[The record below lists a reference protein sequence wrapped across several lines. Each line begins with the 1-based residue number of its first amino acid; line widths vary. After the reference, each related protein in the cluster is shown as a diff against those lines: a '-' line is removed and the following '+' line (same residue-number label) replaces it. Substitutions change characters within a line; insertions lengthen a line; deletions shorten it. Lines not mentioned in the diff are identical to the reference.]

1 MKKLSILVLTLLSLT
16 LFAGV
21 TSCSKSEERKIQYVT
36 PVVEHNRPVD
46 SLIMELDGLM
56 QNYAALESRGRNGE
70 DVMAAMR
77 AIQARMTDFGL
88 KMEAVMHDMSEEDI
102 DVFTQYYDNCLR
114 NMGMM
119 TEPTDSFDVA
129 Y

>member
-1 MKKLSILVLTLLSLT
+1 MKKLPILVLTLLSLT

>member
-1 MKKLSILVLTLLSLT
+1 MKKLPILVLTLLSLT
-16 LFAGV
+16 FFAGV